1 MFSHNPEVQAF
12 FNPAHQATG
21 HQQRALA
28 GAICAYAANIDNL
41 EALGSAVELIAQKHV
56 SLRIKPEH
64 YPIVGENLLASIKE
78 VLGDVATHEVIDA
91 WGQAYDFLADILIER
106 EATIYSEQL
115 NADGGWEGF
124 KRFKVVK
131 KEKESAVIT
140 SFYFK
145 PEHGG
150 SLPSFNPG
158 QYITLRVPT
167 VNGST
172 TMRNYSLSDKPGN
185 DYFRIS
191 VKREDSSI
199 DSEPG
204 GYVSSL
210 LHNSIDVGD
219 VVELAPPCGEFFI
232 DPADK
237 SERPLVLL
245 AAGVGITPILSMLL
259 AVTEV
264 NPDRQIYFIHANLH
278 EKHHAFGKTVDEIAR
293 ATPNLKVHYCYSEP
307 VPEGVERLHSE
318 KISTG
323 FVDGALL
330 KSVVGGFDA
339 DYYFCGPA
347 PFMTQIVRELRN
359 RHVPES
365 QIHFEFFGP
374 REELEAIS

>member
-1 MFSHNPEVQAF
+1 
-12 FNPAHQATG
+12 
-21 HQQRALA
+21 
-28 GAICAYAANIDNL
+28 
-41 EALGSAVELIAQKHV
+41 
-56 SLRIKPEH
+56 
-64 YPIVGENLLASIKE
+64 
-78 VLGDVATHEVIDA
+78 
-91 WGQAYDFLADILIER
+91 
-106 EATIYSEQL
+106 
-115 NADGGWEGF
+115 
-124 KRFKVVK
+124 
-131 KEKESAVIT
+131 
-140 SFYFK
+140 
-145 PEHGG
+145 
-150 SLPSFNPG
+150 
-158 QYITLRVPT
+158 
-167 VNGST
+167 
-172 TMRNYSLSDKPGN
+172 
-185 DYFRIS
+185 
-191 VKREDSSI
+191 
-199 DSEPG
+199 
-204 GYVSSL
+204 
-210 LHNSIDVGD
+210 
-219 VVELAPPCGEFFI
+219 
-232 DPADK
+232 
-237 SERPLVLL
+237 
-245 AAGVGITPILSMLL
+245 MLL